1 MLTVHARRTRPRHH
15 IERHL
20 SHRAGWLRAAVLGAN
35 DGLLS
40 TAGLLVGVAAS
51 GAGRPVVAASGVA
64 ALVAGAASMAVG
76 ELSSVASQRD
86 AEEADLA
93 REREE
98 LVETPRA
105 EQRELAG
112 IYERRGLTPHLADQ
126 VAEQLTAHDA
136 LEAHAR
142 DELGLDPDDL
152 ARPGQAAVT
161 SAFSFSLGA
170 LVPLLVALLVGS
182 GARVVAV
189 VAVTLVGLGTLG
201 ATGARLGGAPPL
213 RPTLRV
219 VAGGAAAMAVT
230 ALIGSLFDVAV
241 S

>member
-1 MLTVHARRTRPRHH
+1 
-15 IERHL
+15 
-20 SHRAGWLRAAVLGAN
+20 
-35 DGLLS
+35 
-40 TAGLLVGVAAS
+40 
-51 GAGRPVVAASGVA
+51 
-64 ALVAGAASMAVG
+64 MAVG

-182 GARVVAV
+182 GARVAAV